1 MKMGDPRRVSAGFRF
16 NGKNMK
22 EELKD
27 YLTSVTY
34 TDVASGSSDQL
45 DIAIQNIEMD
55 WLNRKYPVK
64 GDRVDGTI
72 TFRNWEKEGRDK
84 RLSCGI
90 FVLDNI
96 KYSGGPLA
104 AQFGCLAIPA
114 NGSFQT
120 RERTKTWKEVT
131 VHGLSLIHI

>member
-45 DIAIQNIEMD
+45 DITIQNIEMD

-64 GDRVDGTI
+64 
-72 TFRNWEKEGRDK
+72 
-84 RLSCGI
+84 
-90 FVLDNI
+90 
-96 KYSGGPLA
+96 
-104 AQFGCLAIPA
+104 
-114 NGSFQT
+114 
-120 RERTKTWKEVT
+120 
-131 VHGLSLIHI
+131 